1 MFGLTKGIGIDL
13 GTATV
18 QICSTNK
25 SIVLNE
31 PSVVAHDVNT
41 NEIIAVGSDA
51 YKMLG
56 RTPTHIQTVRPL
68 RDGVIS
74 DCEMTEVML
83 KLFLQKIRRK
93 GLNRLF
99 KFDVVVC
106 VPSGVTQVE
115 KRAVREA
122 IENTTGVHRIELIE
136 ESVAAAIGAG
146 IDIARPFGTMV
157 VDIGGGTTD
166 VAVISLGG
174 TVVTE
179 SIKVAGDKFDEAI
192 QRYIR
197 KKYNL
202 LIGERTAE
210 QAKIQI
216 GEAFPENPIEEAEIT
231 GRDIATGLPRTI
243 PVSSAEMVEALEE
256 TVSSIA
262 YAVKMVLEQTPP
274 ELAADICEGGIVMTG
289 GGSMLHGLDQ
299 YIEQQT
305 GVHTYVA
312 EDPVMCVARG
322 TGITVGELDKFYSS
336 FTDKRK

>member
-1 MFGLTKGIGIDL
+1 MFGLVKGIGIDL
-13 GTATV
+13 GTATI
-18 QICSTNK
+18 QICTTNK
-25 SIVLNE
+25 NVVLNE
-31 PSVVAHDVNT
+31 PSVVAYDVNT

-83 KLFLQKIRRK
+83 KLFLQKIRRR

-99 KFDVVVC
+99 KFNVVVC

-136 ESVAAAIGAG
+136 EPVSAAIGAG
-146 IDIARPFGTMV
+146 IDISQPFGTMII
-157 VDIGGGTTD
+157 DIGGGTTD
-166 VAVISLGG
+166 IAVISLGG

-202 LIGERTAE
+202 MIGERTAE
-210 QAKIQI
+210 IAKIQI
-216 GEAFPENPIEEAEIT
+216 GEAFSGNAEEEAEIT
-231 GRDIATGLPRTI
+231 GRDMTTGLPKTI
-243 PVSSAEMVEALEE
+243 LVKSTEMIEALEE
-256 TVSSIA
+256 PVSAIA
-262 YAVKMVLEQTPP
+262 YAVHSVLEKTPP
-274 ELAADICEGGIVMTG
+274 ELAADICNAGIVMTG
-289 GGSMLHGLDQ
+289 GGSMLHGLNQ
-299 YIEQQT
+299 FISQQT
-305 GVHTYVA
+305 GVEVRVA
-312 EDPVMCVARG
+312 DDPIMCVAKG
-322 TGITVGELDKFYSS
+322 TGIAVGDLDRFYTT